1 MKQLYIPMT
10 ALLLVVLFFGCEK
23 KKVEPLPVG
32 EMNEYK
38 DPAYGFKIKYPKEWK
53 QLGQAGKATFAKSQE
68 VINKFIDPKSGE
80 EGAMASVEVV
90 KLDGKMHDEIIEQ
103 KKSDYQNAGYHL
115 SPEEKLTI
123 GNKEAVK
130 LPYSIPVTSKTN
142 ITGYFVFVKGDTA
155 VYELDFVGY
164 GDQYTA
170 HSNILAAMSQ
180 SFEPPVIVPK
190 GSTTWQASTTLET
203 YTSDFFTMKYP
214 DNLNIVPMSKGKNDF
229 VMEMRA
235 DRLDCSIHIDV
246 FGAHKLTIDKVWEQ
260 NKGKY
265 KAKATGETT
274 IDGEKSFWVDYSV
287 MKDINSRAYFVVKN
301 DKVIRITI
309 NWYAPQKDIYF
320 TAFENCVKSLKLK

>member
-1 MKQLYIPMT
+1 MSKIISIIIFSFT
-10 ALLLVVLFFGCEK
+10 VLLIGCEK
-23 KKVEPLPVG
+23 KKVEPMPVG

-68 VINKFIDPKSGE
+68 IISKFIDPKSGE
-80 EGAMASVEVV
+80 EGAMGSVEVV
-90 KLDGKMHDEIIEQ
+90 KLDGKTHDEIIEQ
-103 KKSDYQNAGYHL
+103 KKSDYGNAGYQL
-115 SPEEKLTI
+115 SPEEKMTI

-142 ITGYFVFVKGDTA
+142 IAGFMLFVKGDTA
-155 VYELDFVGY
+155 IYELDLVGY

-170 HSNILAAMSQ
+170 HLIILNEMAQ
-180 SFEPPVIVPK
+180 SFEPPVIIPK
-190 GSTTWQASTTLET
+190 GSNVWMASTSFET
-203 YTSDFFTMKYP
+203 YTSDYFTMQYP
-214 DNLNIVPMSKGKNDF
+214 DNLNIVPMMKGKNDF

-246 FGAHKLTIDKVWEQ
+246 FGAQKLTTEKVWEQ

-265 KAKATGETT
+265 KAKTTGETT
-274 IDGEKSFWVDYSV
+274 IDGEKAYWVDYSV

-301 DKVIRITI
+301 DKVIRTTL

-320 TAFENCVKSLKLK
+320 TVFENCVKSLKLK